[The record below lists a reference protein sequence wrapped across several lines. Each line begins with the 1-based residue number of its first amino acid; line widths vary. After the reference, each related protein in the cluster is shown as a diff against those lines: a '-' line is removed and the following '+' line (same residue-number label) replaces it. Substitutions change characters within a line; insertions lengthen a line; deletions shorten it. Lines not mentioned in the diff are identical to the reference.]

1 MTASFDKLRMTK
13 MEANNSSTLM
23 GTAGGTFL
31 SIVPNINSEDIA
43 KTIILAS
50 VGAIVSFTISL
61 LFKRMQKK
69 HKK

>member
-1 MTASFDKLRMTK
+1 MTT
-13 MEANNSSTLM
+13 NSHTFI

-31 SIVPNINSEDIA
+31 SIIPNLTSNDVV
-43 KTIILAS
+43 KTVILAT

-61 LFKRMQKK
+61 ILKSFNKK

>member
-1 MTASFDKLRMTK
+1 MTA
-13 MEANNSSTLM
+13 NNHTLM

-31 SIVPNINSEDIA
+31 SIIPNINSEDIA
-43 KTIILAS
+43 RTVILAT

-61 LFKRMQKK
+61 LLKSLQKK

>member
-1 MTASFDKLRMTK
+1 
-13 MEANNSSTLM
+13 M

-31 SIVPNINSEDIA
+31 SILPNIHSEDIV
-43 KTIILAS
+43 KTAILAT

-61 LFKRMQKK
+61 LLKSLQKK